1 MYVKF
6 LGGWDG
12 LRLKRELK
20 KDRELMWSAAV
31 SFEVDTQDFPVSE
44 DILPRRRQN
53 TDEVSLVC

>member
-12 LRLKRELK
+12 LRLKRELY

-31 SFEVDTQDFPVSE
+31 SLEVDTQDFPVSE
-44 DILPRRRQN
+44 DTYIAKKKAKY
-53 TDEVSLVC
+53 